1 MSGEQLYEDIANSN
15 GAGLRELA
23 ANPQQYINAL
33 QNNEVL
39 HPHDL
44 DGFDV
49 ANSALSIL
57 EGADALAMNRGLNS
71 YEVTDEYSNE
81 EIEEAFEL
89 LKEYREH
96 LF

>member
-1 MSGEQLYEDIANSN
+1 MSGEELYKKIASSG

-23 ANPQQYINAL
+23 AKPDQYSNAL
-33 QNNEVL
+33 KNNEVL
-39 HPHDL
+39 HPQDL

-57 EGADALAMNRGLNS
+57 EDADALVINGGLKS
-71 YEVTDEYSNE
+71 YEVTDEYSEE
-81 EIEEAFEL
+81 EIEEAFEML
-89 LKEYREH
+89 EEYREH